1 LARLD
6 PIFERLLREGTE
18 LVFDTGAPAL
28 MRTATGEVP
37 VLRQQLT
44 AQQIAGVFAE
54 LVPAEM
60 RTSFPAPGV
69 TRFEYGA
76 PAGRVAVSFERN
88 GAQVRAMVRPAEKGA
103 EEEGEAI
110 ELASAA
116 EMLHEYMHGPGT
128 LKPGT
133 PPAPAA
139 TGIPTGSQPGIP
151 AGSQAGIPMG
161 SQAGIPMGS
170 QAGVRRGV
178 AKDIQF
184 RELPGQGKSAG
195 RGGPQPA
202 ATAPA
207 AEPVKA
213 AAPATIPTPAASADP
228 RSAIDQL
235 LNYMMDRKS
244 SDLHLSSDT
253 TPIIR
258 VDGDM
263 TPIEGYP
270 PLAPARLKDMLFSI
284 TPEKN
289 REQWVSVKDTDFAH
303 ETPRARFRVN
313 LFEDRKGI
321 GSVMR
326 QIPNTIRTAAEM
338 GLPQA
343 LLDLCF
349 LSKGLVLVTGPTGSG
364 KSTTLASMI
373 DHINRN
379 RDDHIITIEDPIEF
393 VHPNR
398 RCLVNQREVGVH
410 TGSFK
415 HALRA
420 ALREDPDIVLVGE
433 LRDLETIAIAIETA
447 ETGHLVF
454 GTLHTSSAPSTVDRV
469 IDQFPADR
477 QEQIRVMLS
486 ESLKGVIS
494 QVLCKKIGG
503 GRVAALEILIGTSSV
518 ANLIREGKT
527 FQIPS
532 SMQTGKGVGMQTM
545 NDALFDLVKKKLV
558 EPQEAYGKAIH
569 KTELKQMLERGGF
582 KLEAEAA

>member
-1 LARLD
+1 VARLD
-6 PIFERLLREGTE
+6 PIFERLLREGSE
-18 LVFDTGAPAL
+18 LLFDTGAPAI
-28 MRTATGEVP
+28 MRTQGGDVP
-37 VLRQQLT
+37 VLRQQLS

-54 LVPAEM
+54 VVPSEM
-60 RTSFPAPGV
+60 RSNFPTPGV
-69 TRFEYGA
+69 TKFEYGA
-76 PAGRVAVSFERN
+76 PAGRVAVTFERN
-88 GAQVRAMVRPAEKGA
+88 GGQVRAMVRPAEKGA

-116 EMLHEYMHGPGT
+116 EMLHEYMHGSGS
-128 LKPGT
+128 LNPGT
-133 PPAPAA
+133 PPTPAA
-139 TGIPTGSQPGIP
+139 TGIPTTSQP
-151 AGSQAGIPMG
+151 GIPMG
-161 SQAGIPMGS
+161 SQSGA
-170 QAGVRRGV
+170 RRGV

-184 RELPGQGKSAG
+184 RELPGAGK
-195 RGGPQPA
+195 GPTRTGAQPVVA
-202 ATAPA
+202 AP
-207 AEPVKA
+207 EPVAAKA
-213 AAPATIPTPAASADP
+213 PVPVAPTPASDP
-228 RSAIDQL
+228 RVALDQL
-235 LNYMMDRKS
+235 LNFMLDRKA
-244 SDLHLSSDT
+244 SDLHISSDT

-263 TPIEGYP
+263 TPVDGPP
-270 PLAPARLKDMLFSI
+270 PLSASRLKDMLFSI

-289 REQWVSVKDTDFAH
+289 REQWLSIKDTDFAY

-313 LFEDRKGI
+313 VFEDRKGI

-326 QIPNTIRTAAEM
+326 QIPNTIRTAQEM
-338 GLPQA
+338 GLPQCI
-343 LLDLCF
+343 LDLCF
-349 LSKGLVLVTGPTGSG
+349 LNKGLVVVTGPTGSG

-373 DHINRN
+373 DHINRS

-398 RCLVNQREVGVH
+398 RCLVNQREIGVH

-433 LRDLETIAIAIETA
+433 MRDLETIAIAIETA

-454 GTLHTSSAPSTVDRV
+454 GTLHTNTAPSTVDRI

-477 QEQIRVMLS
+477 QEQIRMMLS
-486 ESLKGVIS
+486 ESLKGVIT
-494 QVLCKKIGG
+494 QTLCKKIGG
-503 GRVAALEILIGTSSV
+503 GRVAAMEILIATTGV

-532 SMQTGKGVGMQTM
+532 MMQTGKGAGMQTL

-558 EPQEAYGKAIH
+558 EPQEAYTKAIQ
-569 KTELKQMLERGGF
+569 KGEFKQMLERGGF

>member
-1 LARLD
+1 MARLD
-6 PIFERLLREGTE
+6 PIFERLIKEQGTE
-18 LVFDTGAPAL
+18 LLFDTGAPAL
-28 MRTATGEVP
+28 MRTGSGDVP

-54 LVPAEM
+54 LVPSEM
-60 RTSFPAPGV
+60 RGSFPAPGT

-76 PAGRVAVSFERN
+76 PAGRVAVVFERS
-88 GAQVRAMVRPAEKGA
+88 GAQVRATVRSAGKGA

-128 LKPGT
+128 ASVGT
-133 PPAPAA
+133 PPAPAV
-139 TGIPTGSQPGIP
+139 TGVPTGSQPGVP
-151 AGSQAGIPMG
+151 VGSQSGF
-161 SQAGIPMGS
+161 
-170 QAGVRRGV
+170 RRGV
-178 AKDIQF
+178 AKDVSF
-184 RELPGQGKSAG
+184 RELPGQPTPGRTTPGKPSPPAPAPVAASASEPA
-195 RGGPQPA
+195 RAAKPA
-202 ATAPA
+202 A
-207 AEPVKA
+207 
-213 AAPATIPTPAASADP
+213 PTPSADP
-228 RSAIDQL
+228 RGAMDQL
-235 LNYMMDRKS
+235 LNLMLDRKA

-258 VDGDM
+258 IDGDM
-263 TPIEGYP
+263 TPVEGYP
-270 PLAPARLKDMLFSI
+270 PLAPGRLKEMLFSI
-284 TPEKN
+284 APEKN
-289 REQWVSVKDTDFAH
+289 REQWESIKDTDFAY

-313 LFEDRKGI
+313 LFDDRKGI
-321 GSVMR
+321 GCVMR

-338 GLPQA
+338 GLPQPV
-343 LLDLCF
+343 LDLCF
-349 LSKGLVLVTGPTGSG
+349 LNKGLVVVTGPTGSG

-398 RCLVNQREVGVH
+398 RCLVNQREIGVH

-433 LRDLETIAIAIETA
+433 MRDLETIAIAIETA

-454 GTLHTSSAPSTVDRV
+454 GTLHTNTAPSTVDRI

-477 QEQIRVMLS
+477 QEQIRMMLS
-486 ESLKGVIS
+486 ESLKGVIT
-494 QVLCKKIGG
+494 QTLCKKIGG
-503 GRVAALEILIGTSSV
+503 GRVAAMEILIATSSV

-532 SMQTGKGVGMQTM
+532 MMQTGKGVGMQTL

-569 KTELKQMLERGGF
+569 KAELKQMLERGGF

>member
-1 LARLD
+1 VARLD

-18 LVFDTGAPAL
+18 LLFDTGSPAL
-28 MRTATGEVP
+28 MRTAAGDVP

-54 LVPAEM
+54 VVPSEM
-60 RTSFPAPGV
+60 RNAFPAPGV
-69 TRFEYGA
+69 TTFEYGA
-76 PAGRVAVSFERN
+76 PAGRVAVTFERN
-88 GAQVRAMVRPAEKGA
+88 GGQVRAMVRPGKAG

-116 EMLHEYMHGPGT
+116 EMLHEYMHGSG
-128 LKPGT
+128 KANPGT
-133 PPAPAA
+133 PPTPAT

-151 AGSQAGIPMG
+151 MG
-161 SQAGIPMGS
+161 SQS
-170 QAGVRRGV
+170 GVRRGV

-184 RELPGQGKSAG
+184 RDLPGTSKATPTSA
-195 RGGPQPA
+195 QPVA
-202 ATAPA
+202 NASAPA
-207 AEPVKA
+207 AG
-213 AAPATIPTPAASADP
+213 PAPTPSTDP
-228 RSAIDQL
+228 RAAMDQL
-235 LNYMMDRKS
+235 LNFMLDRKA
-244 SDLHLSSDT
+244 SDLHVSSDT

-263 TPIEGYP
+263 TPVEGYP
-270 PLAPARLKDMLFSI
+270 PLAPGRLKDMLFSI
-284 TPEKN
+284 APEKN
-289 REQWVSVKDTDFAH
+289 REQWLSIKDTDFAY

-313 LFEDRKGI
+313 VFEDRKGI

-326 QIPNTIRTAAEM
+326 QIPNTIRTAQEM
-338 GLPQA
+338 GLPPA
-343 LLDLCF
+343 VLDLCF
-349 LSKGLVLVTGPTGSG
+349 LNKGLVVVTGPTGSG

-398 RCLVNQREVGVH
+398 RCLVNQREIGVH

-433 LRDLETIAIAIETA
+433 MRDLETIAIAIETA

-454 GTLHTSSAPSTVDRV
+454 GTLHTNTAPSTVDRI

-477 QEQIRVMLS
+477 QEQIRMMLS
-486 ESLKGVIS
+486 ESLKGVIT
-494 QVLCKKIGG
+494 QTLCKKIGG
-503 GRVAALEILIGTSSV
+503 GRVAAMEILIATSGV

-532 SMQTGKGVGMQTM
+532 TMQTGKGLGMQTL
-545 NDALFDLVKKKLV
+545 NDALLDLVKKKLV
-558 EPQEAYGKAIH
+558 EPQEAYAKAIH
-569 KTELKQMLERGGF
+569 KAELKQMLERGGF